1 MRIPLGE
8 WLPDL
13 PALENPG
20 APVAKNCIPD
30 LTSYRPLRA
39 PEAFTAALDARAMGG
54 FWARDRAGAVSF
66 FAGTAKKLYQIKGA
80 AWTDLT
86 PATPYG
92 VRKWAFEQF
101 GNRVIACD
109 RSSKPQFYD
118 LDSTSTTPQF
128 ADLPGDP
135 PTANHVGIVRD
146 FLVLGNLTTSAG
158 SRPGNVQWSGINN
171 SEAWGSSLSTQA
183 GSQELRG
190 QGGMVQRIIGG
201 EVGTIFQ
208 ERTIT
213 RMTYVGPPV
222 LFRFDEIERGRGAVA
237 GGSVV
242 WTGATAFYYAND
254 GFYALNLYGGED
266 SVPIGANRINRWFK
280 DNASAADI
288 SDMVGA
294 LDYENSLVMWAF
306 KTSSGP
312 NFDRLIIYNWQAN
325 RWSFAEVDIEALV
338 EFSTVRVSLEGLDN
352 VLQTA
357 ADLAANPVRKAN
369 IDAMNAISVDSDA
382 FKGGQI
388 FLMAFDAAHRGA
400 LFNGDPLPAEID
412 TKELSFED
420 VLAYVDGARPLVE
433 SAQGA
438 VTLTPL
444 TRDRLVDNPVVGLP
458 SRVNPIGICD
468 VRTHARYTRYRL
480 GIAGD
485 FSFAHGVEVQP
496 MRRGKR

>member
-20 APVAKNCIPD
+20 ALIAKNCIPD

-39 PEAFTAALDARAMGG
+39 PDAFTAALDAKARGG
-54 FWARDRAGAVSF
+54 VWARDQEGSVSF
-66 FAGTAKKLYQIKGA
+66 FAGTKQNLYRLKGT
-80 AWTDLT
+80 AWTSLT
-86 PATPYG
+86 PATPYSAG
-92 VRKWAFEQF
+92 KWSFEQF

-109 RSSKPQFYD
+109 IAKKPQFFD
-118 LDSTSTTPQF
+118 LDSTGATKF

-135 PTANHVGIVRD
+135 PPAKHVGIVRD

-171 SEAWGSSLSTQA
+171 SEAWGSSLSTQS

-190 QGGMVQRIIGG
+190 QGGEVQRIIGG
-201 EVGTIFQ
+201 EVGIVFQ
-208 ERTIT
+208 ERSVT

-237 GGSVV
+237 SGSVV
-242 WTGATAFYYAND
+242 WTGAVAFYYAND

-266 SVPIGANRINRWFK
+266 SVPIGANRVNRWFRE
-280 DNASAADI
+280 NASASDI
-288 SDMVGA
+288 KDMEGA

-306 KTSSGP
+306 KTSSGT

-325 RWSFAEVDIEALV
+325 RWSFAEVNIESLV
-338 EFSTVRVSLEGLDN
+338 EFSTVRISLEGLDT

-369 IDAMNAISVDSDA
+369 IDAANAISVDSDA

-388 FLMAFDAAHRGA
+388 FLMAFDTAHRGA
-400 LFNGDPLPAEID
+400 LFNGAPLSAEID

-420 VLAYVDGARPLVE
+420 KLAYVDGARPLVE

-438 VTLTPL
+438 VTLIPV
-444 TRDRLVDNPVVGLP
+444 TRDRLIDNPVASLP
-458 SRVNPIGICD
+458 LEVNHIGICD

-480 GIAGD
+480 CTTGD
-485 FSFAHGVEVQP
+485 FAFAHGVEVQP
-496 MRRGKR
+496 QQRGRR

>member
-20 APVAKNCIPD
+20 APLAKNCIPD
-30 LTSYRPLRA
+30 LTSYRPLPSPA
-39 PEAFTAALDARAMGG
+39 AFTAPLDGRAMGG
-54 FWARDRAGAVSF
+54 FWARDQEGTVSF
-66 FAGTAKKLYQIKGA
+66 FAGTNKKLYRIKSNS
-80 AWTDLT
+80 WTDLT
-86 PATPYG
+86 PAADYS
-92 VRKWAFEQF
+92 VKNWSFEQF

-109 RSSKPQFYD
+109 RSKKPQYYD
-118 LDSTSTTPQF
+118 LGSTSAVKFQ
-128 ADLPGDP
+128 DLPGNP
-135 PTANHVGIVRD
+135 PTADHVAIVRD

-171 SEAWGSSLSTQA
+171 SEAWGSSLRTQA

-201 EVGTIFQ
+201 EVGIIFQ

-237 GGSVV
+237 SGSVV
-242 WTGATAFYYAND
+242 WTGAMAFYYAND

-266 SVPIGANRINRWFK
+266 SVPIGANRVNRWFK
-280 DNASAADI
+280 ENASASDI
-288 SDMVGA
+288 IDMVGA
-294 LDYENSLVMWAF
+294 LDYENSLVIWAF
-306 KTSSGP
+306 KTASGP

-325 RWSFAEVDIEALV
+325 RWSFAEVDIESLV
-338 EFSTVRVSLEGLDN
+338 EFASVRVSLEGLDT
-352 VLQTA
+352 VLQTPE
-357 ADLAANPVRKAN
+357 DLAASPVRKAS
-369 IDAMNAISVDSDA
+369 IDAMNAIGVDSNA

-388 FLMAFDAAHRGA
+388 FLMAFDTSHRGA
-400 LFNGDPLPAEID
+400 LFSGTPLIAEID

-420 VLAYVDGARPLVE
+420 SHAYVDGARPLVE
-433 SAQGA
+433 SAQGI
-438 VTLTPL
+438 VTLTPV
-444 TRDRLVDNPVVGLP
+444 TRDRLIDNPVAGLP
-458 SRVNPIGICD
+458 YEVNQIGICD

-480 GIAGD
+480 CIDGD
-485 FSFAHGVEVQP
+485 FAYAHGVEVQP
-496 MRRGKR
+496 ARRGRR